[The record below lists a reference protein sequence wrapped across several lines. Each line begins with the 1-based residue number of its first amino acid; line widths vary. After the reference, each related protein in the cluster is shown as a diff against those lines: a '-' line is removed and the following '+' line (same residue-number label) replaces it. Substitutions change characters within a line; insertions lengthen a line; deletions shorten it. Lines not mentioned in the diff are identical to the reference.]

1 MRIDELVIRVAN
13 FFGYD
18 TACVSTTSS
27 DVLNQAAKRP
37 PITGFIIDKARK
49 ELGYE
54 PHSFEEGLAIVAEQL
69 KGK

>member
-1 MRIDELVIRVAN
+1 MVYRVAD

-18 TACVSTTSS
+18 KSCISTTSS
-27 DVLNQAAKRP
+27 EVLNQPAKRP
-37 PITGFIIDKARK
+37 PITGFLIDKARK